1 MNDRYRALQVI
12 SQVLKVAGALE
23 MAVGVIGVVLV
34 PLVMSGADSALVE
47 LGLPITSPGTGLII
61 GVVGGILTLF
71 TGVVTGLL
79 TYALGELINVVID
92 IEENTRLTA
101 GDKHP
106 VA

>member
-1 MNDRYRALQVI
+1 MNNRYRALQVI

-23 MAVGVIGVVLV
+23 MAIGVIGVVLV
-34 PLVMSGADSALVE
+34 PLVMSGADGALVE

-61 GVVGGILTLF
+61 GIIGGILTLF